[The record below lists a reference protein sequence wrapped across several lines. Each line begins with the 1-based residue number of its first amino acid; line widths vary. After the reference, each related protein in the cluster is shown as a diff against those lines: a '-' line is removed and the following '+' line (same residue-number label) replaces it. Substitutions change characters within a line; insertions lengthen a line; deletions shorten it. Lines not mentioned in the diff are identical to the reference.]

1 MIGLL
6 LCLAGTLCFCAGN
19 LVSAAGQRRG
29 LPLISMNAWGMLY
42 GTLWCTLL
50 ALLQGKPFLIEP
62 TVAYLGSLVFLA
74 VVSTVVAFAA
84 YLTLLGR
91 IGPARAGYATVMFP
105 VFALL
110 ISTALEGYQWTVYA
124 VAGLVLVTMGN
135 ILVIRGGRR

>member
-1 MIGLL
+1 MD
-6 LCLAGTLCFCAGN
+6 
-19 LVSAAGQRRG
+19 AALRAYRRRG
-29 LPLISMNAWGMLY
+29 NVTPLRVG
-42 GTLWCTLL
+42 
-50 ALLQGKPFLIEP
+50 
-62 TVAYLGSLVFLA
+62 
-74 VVSTVVAFAA
+74 TVVAVAA

-124 VAGLVLVTMGN
+124 VAGLGLVTMGN

>member
-1 MIGLL
+1 MLL
-6 LCLAGTLCFCAGN
+6 RRKSGFRCRPAQG
-19 LVSAAGQRRG
+19 VAADLDERLGHALRH
-29 LPLISMNAWGMLY
+29 AVVH
-42 GTLWCTLL
+42 TLL

-84 YLTLLGR
+84 YLTLLGH

-105 VFALL
+105 VSALL